1 VRNGKRAED
10 NRMSETLR
18 QAVKIIIIRHAE
30 KPLSNPPPYGVTLEG
45 EREKESLTV
54 RGWQRAGALA
64 DFFAPANNSFRDPSL
79 AEPQFLYA
87 SKPTKRNGSR
97 RSLETITP
105 LAEKLAIRINSH
117 FPRLESEDML
127 EEVFLC
133 AGVVLICWQ
142 YEYIPKI
149 ANYILGNRTTAPQE
163 WPEDR
168 FDMVW
173 VFDREPATSRYSFQ
187 QVPQRLLMGDWATP
201 IK

>member
-1 VRNGKRAED
+1 MARKKKTKNNKPRRRAK
-10 NRMSETLR
+10 
-18 QAVKIIIIRHAE
+18 KIMLIRHAE
-30 KPLSNPPPYGVTLEG
+30 KPTTADPPYGVTENG
-45 EREKESLTV
+45 KRESESLTV

-64 DFFAPANNSFRDPSL
+64 NFFAPRKGALHQPHL
-79 AEPQFLYA
+79 AIPQFLYA
-87 SKPTKRNGSR
+87 SEPTKRNGSR
-97 RSLETITP
+97 RSVETLTP

-117 FPRLESEDML
+117 FRKSDVEEML

-142 YEYIPKI
+142 HVFLPEI
-149 ANYILGNRTTAPQE
+149 AGYILGSNTGVPKE

-173 VFDREPATSRYSFQ
+173 VFDLDRTRGRYHLK
-187 QVPQRLLMGDWATP
+187 QVPQNLLMGDWATP

>member
-1 VRNGKRAED
+1 MKEP
-10 NRMSETLR
+10 LR
-18 QAVKIIIIRHAE
+18 QAVKIMVIRHAE
-30 KPLSNPPPYGVTLEG
+30 KPPGTPPPYGVTLG
-45 EREKESLTV
+45 GKREKESLTV

-64 DFFAPANNSFRDPSL
+64 GFFAPADGSFRDPSL

-97 RSLETITP
+97 RPVETITP

-117 FPRLESEDML
+117 FPKLEAEAML

-133 AGVVLICWQ
+133 AGVVLVCWQ
-142 YEYIPKI
+142 REYIPEI
-149 ANYILGNRTTAPQE
+149 AGYILGSKTTAPRD

-173 VFDREPATSRYSFQ
+173 VFDREPATSRYSFR
-187 QVPQRLLMGDWATP
+187 QVPQNLLMGDWATP
-201 IK
+201 IM

>member
-1 VRNGKRAED
+1 
-10 NRMSETLR
+10 MSHHPR
-18 QAVKIIIIRHAE
+18 QATKIMVIRHAE
-30 KPLSNPPPYGVTLEG
+30 KPPGNPPPHGVTSKG

-64 DFFAPANNSFRDPSL
+64 SFFAPANDSFQDSLL

-97 RSLETITP
+97 RPVETLTP
-105 LAEKLAIRINSH
+105 LAEKLAIRINSN
-117 FPRLESEDML
+117 FSKLEAEDML

-149 ANYILGNRTTAPQE
+149 ATHILGNKKGAPEE

-168 FDMVW
+168 FDIVW
-173 VFDREPATSRYSFQ
+173 VFDLDSATGHYSFK
-187 QVPQRLLMGDWATP
+187 QVPQNLLMGDWASP

>member
-1 VRNGKRAED
+1 
-10 NRMSETLR
+10 MSETLR
-18 QAVKIIIIRHAE
+18 EAVKIMIMRHAE
-30 KPLSNPPPYGVTLEG
+30 KPPRNPPPYGVSLEG

-64 DFFAPANNSFRDPSL
+64 NFFAPPNSSFRDPSL

-97 RSLETITP
+97 RPLETITP
-105 LAEKLAIRINSH
+105 LAEKLAIRINTH
-117 FPRLESEDML
+117 FPKHEAEGML

-133 AGVVLICWQ
+133 AGVVLVCWQ
-142 YEYIPKI
+142 HEYIPKI
-149 ANYILGNRTTAPQE
+149 ANYILGNETTAPQD
-163 WPEDR
+163 WPGDR

-173 VFDREPATSRYSFQ
+173 IFDRDRATSRYSFQ
-187 QVPQRLLMGDWATP
+187 QVPQSLLMGDWTTP